1 MSTIEVH
8 TIQPNSAHPADIKIK
23 TAGSER
29 IEFTNTQINVSSK
42 INSTTLT
49 LTPTL
54 KANTVNIAKV
64 LTANVSGTNILTAQ
78 GPITAP
84 KVTANTIN
92 ATAANFTTL
101 QADESISMEILQ

>member
-54 KANTVNIAKV
+54 KANTVNIRKALNFNK
-64 LTANVSGTNILTAQ
+64 NCSGTEQHSIEVELIILVF
-78 GPITAP
+78 G
-84 KVTANTIN
+84 
-92 ATAANFTTL
+92 
-101 QADESISMEILQ
+101 